1 MMAAVA
7 LWLRQVMAT
16 AFFTAALMALV
27 PSGAVKRVM
36 LLCCTLLF
44 LLALFRPFLG
54 SGEKRLEES
63 FAAMEAVILAETEVL
78 QGENQEVWAAL
89 IEEELVSYIEAT
101 AAEEGISCTA
111 RVSLS
116 PDENGVPLPVSV
128 DLISECRD
136 DGFRKHLAAELG
148 VAAEQIQWRAE

>member
-1 MMAAVA
+1 MMGAVA

-16 AFFTAALMALV
+16 AFFAAALMALV
-27 PSGAVKRVM
+27 PSGAVKR
-36 LLCCTLLF
+36 LATLCCTLLF

-54 SGEKRLEES
+54 NGEKRLEDS
-63 FAAMEAVILAETEVL
+63 FAAMEAMILAETESL
-78 QGENQEVWAAL
+78 QWENQELGAVL

-111 RVSLS
+111 RVTLS

-128 DLISECRD
+128 DLTSKSCD
-136 DGFRKHLAAELG
+136 DGFRKRLAVELG
-148 VAAEQIQWRAE
+148 VAMEQIRWEAE